1 MANESVLFVDCSSI
15 SGFECHSDIS
25 QFGVRF
31 LSALRAIFQKSEVL
45 FVMNAIIFTGFCVL
59 VGGGEEQLMA
69 RPSAM
74 AAAPT
79 KVS

>member
-1 MANESVLFVDCSSI
+1 
-15 SGFECHSDIS
+15 
-25 QFGVRF
+25 
-31 LSALRAIFQKSEVL
+31 
-45 FVMNAIIFTGFCVL
+45 MNAIIFTDFCVL